1 MIMREI
7 PELYAVARKITLDA
21 GFDYTDPRT
30 GETTKAKRK
39 RQPAVAKRVRDR
51 LRKLR
56 DVPARRLKR

>member
-1 MIMREI
+1 MNEDPR
-7 PELYAVARKITLDA
+7 LYAIAKRITLDA

-39 RQPAVAKRVRDR
+39 RQRAVAKRVRDR